1 MNQADLNRLLSD
13 VAIRKYYQETYGVL
27 LKQFEEKDEKMKQE
41 FKVGDFVKL
50 PHWDD
55 YFKVTL
61 VTEKEIEVVEEGK
74 CYTTYSLNIGFIKK
88 EEPVM
93 SAVKNKIDPSKKYR
107 KVNSHEPVRIIC
119 TDRKVDGGSLSCV
132 GLWLTNPHIEAMLY
146 FNHEGVDQFGNKTIE
161 EIPKTNWSKVQVDTL
176 IWVGNIPRH
185 FAGYDG
191 EWVYYFEGGTT
202 SQTASEMKAYRVQT
216 DALWCS
222 LEKPND

>member
-1 MNQADLNRLLSD
+1 MNQAELDRLLSD
-13 VAIRKYYQETYGVL
+13 ETIRRYYQETYDAL

-41 FKVGDFVKL
+41 IKVGDFVKL

-74 CYTTYSLNIGFIKK
+74 YYTTYSLNIGFIKK

-119 TDRKVDGGSLSCV
+119 TDRVIQGGALSVV
-132 GLWLTNPHIEAMLY
+132 GLRKGADGLEAMEY
-146 FNHEGVDQFGNKTIE
+146 VDHMGCDILGQKAIE

-185 FAGYDG
+185 FASYDG
-191 EWVYYFEGGTT
+191 EWVYYFQGGTT
-202 SQTASEMKAYRVQT
+202 SQTAAEMKANRVQV
-216 DALWCS
+216 DVLWCS
-222 LEKPND
+222 LEKPID